1 MSYLCNRQGNSAR
14 KGDIEGQGQVLKNG
28 GGDSVKEKKTLKA
41 YILDILDPREK
52 FLKRWRVGF
61 VLSCMI
67 AVAMDPLFFYLPV
80 INQKKK
86 CVGFDGRL
94 WKTTLVLRS
103 FFDIIHLL
111 HIILQFRT
119 GFIDEEL
126 RKLAKLELNTD
137 AWKIARKYLWPR
149 FILDILTILPIP
161 QVVVR
166 IIISEMKGTESTHKV
181 KFLNAVVLFQYVP
194 RVYQIYLSWRKLITN
209 DKKFDRILRVKAPLN
224 FILYILA
231 GHVLGA
237 FWYFFS
243 IQRLAACWQRKGACD
258 QNRTGCYGTSFYCDR
273 SSGDLSFI
281 NDICRKYVLNTTSA
295 FDFGIFLP
303 ALQSGVLESPDF
315 PQKLFFSFWWGMRNL
330 SSLGGNLQ
338 TSNYIWENC
347 FALSISIF
355 GLILFLYFLGNLQMY
370 MQWTTSKSIKEWDE
384 LRMKMKS
391 SQRQKQHKSMIK
403 WITKKDFDSTTE
415 SKIMDYI
422 NKRYEEGEDVNV
434 ENLIP
439 DLPLE
444 LQKEVKRHICLN
456 LLKNLK
462 IIKDNGLDKRTQLLH
477 KICDSLQ
484 PKFYNDHC
492 YIVKEGDPNDAVF
505 LITKGIVWT
514 YTSNN
519 GEGSDSRHVE
529 RLEKG
534 QYFGGKLL
542 EWVLKPTDDDMRNLS
557 ILPVSSK
564 TLKTH
569 KKVEAFALMAHD
581 FKKILESKFSLL
593 GHEKLQ
599 SKAAIRVQRIWRQRR
614 PKTDDDVVQDRAAS
628 L

>member
-1 MSYLCNRQGNSAR
+1 MSYLCYPRGNSAS
-14 KGDIEGQGQVLKNG
+14 KDDIEGQGQVLKNG
-28 GGDSVKEKKTLKA
+28 GGDSVKETKTLKT
-41 YILDILDPREK
+41 YILDPSEK
-52 FLKRWRVGF
+52 FLKRWSVGF
-61 VLSCMI
+61 VLSCVT
-67 AVAMDPLFFYLPV
+67 AVALDPLFFYLPV
-80 INQKKK
+80 INQSKK
-86 CVGFDGRL
+86 CIGFDSRL

-111 HIILQFRT
+111 NIILQFRT
-119 GFIDEEL
+119 GFVDEEL
-126 RKLAKLELNTD
+126 RKLGKPELNTD
-137 AWKIARKYLWPR
+137 AWKIAQKYLWPW
-149 FILDILTILPIP
+149 FLFDILSIIPIP
-161 QVVVR
+161 QVVVP
-166 IIISEMKGTESTHKV
+166 IIISEMRGTESTNKV
-181 KFLNAVVLFQYVP
+181 KFLNAIVLFQYVP

-209 DKKFDRILRVKAPLN
+209 DKKFDRIILVKASLN

-243 IQRLAACWQRKGACD
+243 TQRLAACWHVACD
-258 QNRTGCYGTSFYCDR
+258 QNRTRCYGTSFNCSDR

-281 NDICRKYVLNTTSA
+281 NDICPINVPNTTST
-295 FDFGIFLP
+295 FDFGIFLL

-330 SSLGGNLQ
+330 SSLGGNLE

-370 MQWTTSKSIKEWDE
+370 MQWTTSKSIKKWDK

-391 SQRQKQHKSMIK
+391 SQRQKQHKRMIK

-415 SKIMDYI
+415 SKIMENIY
-422 NKRYEEGEDVNV
+422 KRYEEDEDVNV

-439 DLPLE
+439 DLPPE
-444 LQKEVKRHICLN
+444 LQKDVKRHICLH

-462 IIKDNGLDKRTQLLH
+462 IIKDNGLAMRTQLLL

-484 PKFYNDHC
+484 PKFYNEHC
-492 YIVKEGDPNDAVF
+492 YIVKEGDPIDAVF
-505 LITKGIVWT
+505 LITEGIVWT
-514 YTSNN
+514 CTSNN
-519 GEGSDSRHVE
+519 SEGTNSQHAE
-529 RLEKG
+529 CLAKG

-542 EWVLKPTDDDMRNLS
+542 ECVLTPTSVDLYNLS
-557 ILPVSSK
+557 KLPISSK

-569 KKVEAFALMAHD
+569 TKVEAFALMAHD
-581 FKKILESKFSLL
+581 LKQIWHSKLSRL
-593 GHEKLQ
+593 GQEQLQ
-599 SKAAIRVQRIWRQRR
+599 SKAAARVQQIWRQRR
-614 PKTDDDVVQDRAAS
+614 RKTDDDQYRAAS
-628 L
+628 T

>member
-355 GLILFLYFLGNLQMY
+355 GLILFLYFLGNLQ
-370 MQWTTSKSIKEWDE
+370 
-384 LRMKMKS
+384 
-391 SQRQKQHKSMIK
+391 
-403 WITKKDFDSTTE
+403 E
-415 SKIMDYI
+415 SK
-422 NKRYEEGEDVNV
+422 
-434 ENLIP
+434 L
-439 DLPLE
+439 
-444 LQKEVKRHICLN
+444 
-456 LLKNLK
+456 
-462 IIKDNGLDKRTQLLH
+462 
-477 KICDSLQ
+477 
-484 PKFYNDHC
+484 
-492 YIVKEGDPNDAVF
+492 
-505 LITKGIVWT
+505 
-514 YTSNN
+514 
-519 GEGSDSRHVE
+519 
-529 RLEKG
+529 
-534 QYFGGKLL
+534 
-542 EWVLKPTDDDMRNLS
+542 
-557 ILPVSSK
+557 
-564 TLKTH
+564 
-569 KKVEAFALMAHD
+569 
-581 FKKILESKFSLL
+581 
-593 GHEKLQ
+593 
-599 SKAAIRVQRIWRQRR
+599 
-614 PKTDDDVVQDRAAS
+614 
-628 L
+628 